1 MGFPPLELSLYK
13 IKEGDMQGLCA
24 NQLALYS
31 VLEFYSAYCF
41 RLLTDLV
48 VRGAV
53 GASDQGVI
61 PDVEARQRKRML
73 SQLPKGSS
81 DLLVFGLAVGRIY
94 CTLPRS

>member
-1 MGFPPLELSLYK
+1 MIVGFPPLELSLYK

-53 GASDQGVI
+53 
-61 PDVEARQRKRML
+61 ETRK
-73 SQLPKGSS
+73 P
-81 DLLVFGLAVGRIY
+81 
-94 CTLPRS
+94 